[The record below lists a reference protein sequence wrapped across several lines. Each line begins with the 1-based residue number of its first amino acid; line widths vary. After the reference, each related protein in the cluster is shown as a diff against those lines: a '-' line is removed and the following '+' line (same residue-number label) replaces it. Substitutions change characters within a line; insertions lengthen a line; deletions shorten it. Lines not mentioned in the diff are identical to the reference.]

1 MESIPS
7 TRIARYRRC
16 LLPMLQLLELN
27 GSREPSHAAPL
38 TLAPITVIRCRQ
50 IHPYQIDAKVA
61 LRGAARRIGQ
71 SC

>member
-1 MESIPS
+1 
-7 TRIARYRRC
+7 
-16 LLPMLQLLELN
+16 MLQLLELN
-27 GSREPSHAAPL
+27 GSREPSHAALL

-61 LRGAARRIGQ
+61 LHGAARRIGQ